1 MILQGSR
8 IPTTLE
14 TPRAL
19 VHLRGHLLSQ
29 QEHDVRKGNLYVEK
43 CEANTSTCG
52 MFHPQQQALED
63 RDNVSIKGKQSPN
76 ILVEKEGKINAS
88 THDFISKD
96 NKSVKSLQIC
106 NNSACDKL

>member
-1 MILQGSR
+1 MNLQGSH

-14 TPRAL
+14 TSRTV

-29 QEHDVRKGNLYVEK
+29 EEHEVKKGNLYVEK
-43 CEANTSTCG
+43 CKAITSTCG

-88 THDFISKD
+88 THDFISKH

-106 NNSACDKL
+106 KKSACD